1 VALVEQFEDLVAW
14 QKARVLTQGVY
25 AVTKK
30 EAFSRDFA
38 LRDQIRRAAISVMS
52 NIAEGFDRRS
62 RPEFRQFLYI
72 ARASCAEVRC
82 QLYIALDNH
91 YIDNARFDTLADQAS
106 EVSRIIG
113 GLIKSID

>member
-1 VALVEQFEDLVAW
+1 MPLVERFEDLVAW
-14 QKARVLTQGVY
+14 QKARVLTREVY
-25 AVTKK
+25 AITKQD
-30 EAFSRDFA
+30 AFSRDFA

-62 RPEFRQFLYI
+62 RNEFRQFLFI

-91 YIDNARFDTLADQAS
+91 YIDQQQFDRFANQAS
-106 EVSRIIG
+106 EITRILG
-113 GLIKSID
+113 GLIKSLE